1 MLLIHF
7 DYWTWQESNH
17 VMKLTPQQKSIM
29 LTKTSKNKPTTELQK
44 EKNYARK
51 CFCPEMR
58 LLGSAIGCSK
68 KRSNS
73 LLQIALIAAE

>member
-44 EKNYARK
+44 EKIM
-51 CFCPEMR
+51 P
-58 LLGSAIGCSK
+58 GSVFVLK
-68 KRSNS
+68 
-73 LLQIALIAAE
+73 